1 MLLGEYECDYE
12 TAYIMENGKLPPLK
26 KRCIHGEVEIRSAI
40 ERDWNELDEEYVC
53 WRGWRIGNL
62 DWIQ

>member
-1 MLLGEYECDYE
+1 MMLGDSECDE
-12 TAYIMENGKLPPLK
+12 EMAYFLEHGKHKPVVRNCK
-26 KRCIHGEVEIRSAI
+26 FSEVSISDAL
-40 ERDWNELDEEYVC
+40 EREWEKPDMQYIL

>member
-1 MLLGEYECDYE
+1 MLGATECDWE
-12 TAYIMENGKLPPLK
+12 TAYFLEHGKYPPVQRHCSK
-26 KRCIHGEVEIRSAI
+26 GEVSIRDAI
-40 ERDWNELDEEYVC
+40 ERDWNEPDLQYVM